1 MQIGLRD
8 WIATVLVLAGV
19 GVALAW
25 WASLPVVETFDVR
38 TVSILVTAMGML
50 ASASA
55 VVPGFSALVHGS
67 RSYLA
72 GTSIVGTLA
81 LVAAGVAIV
90 NADERALAVLVIA
103 SVVLWI
109 VSTMRHMG
117 ALASATSG
125 ARP

>member
-19 GVALAW
+19 GAALAW

-103 SVVLWI
+103 SIVLWI

-117 ALASATSG
+117 ALVSATSG

>member
-25 WASLPVVETFDVR
+25 WASLPVVDTFDVR

-103 SVVLWI
+103 SVLLWI

-117 ALASATSG
+117 ALVSATGG

>member
-103 SVVLWI
+103 SIVLWI

-117 ALASATSG
+117 ALVSATSG